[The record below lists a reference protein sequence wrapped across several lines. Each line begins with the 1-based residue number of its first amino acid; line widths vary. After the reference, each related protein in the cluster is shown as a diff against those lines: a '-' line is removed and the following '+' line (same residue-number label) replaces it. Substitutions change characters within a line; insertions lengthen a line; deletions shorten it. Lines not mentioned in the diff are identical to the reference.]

1 MLRVHQIDV
10 FYGDAQVLSRVSL
23 EVNPGEIVTL
33 LGSNGAG
40 KSTTLRTI
48 SGLLRP
54 RSGSLTM
61 NGVRVDQLPAHHI
74 VSLGVAHVPDGR
86 RLFPQMTVFENL
98 ILGAYRPHAWNKRED
113 SLKWVHQLFPR
124 LEQRSAQLAGTLSG
138 GEQQMCAIGRA
149 LMARPQLLMLD
160 EPSLGLAPNLVEMIF
175 GVIQEINRTGVTIL
189 LVEQNAHLALQMA
202 HRGYVL
208 ENGRVSLSGSGQ
220 ELAHDEHVRQAYLGL

>member
-1 MLRVHQIDV
+1 MLRVDQIDV
-10 FYGDAQVLSRVSL
+10 FYGDAQALSRVSL
-23 EVNPGEIVTL
+23 EVNRGEIVTL
-33 LGSNGAG
+33 VGSNGAG

-54 RSGSLTM
+54 RKGSLTM
-61 NGVRVDQLPAHHI
+61 NGVRMDQIPAHRI

-86 RLFPQMTVFENL
+86 RLFPQMTVLENL
-98 ILGAYRPHAWNKRED
+98 TLGAFSTDAWRSRAE
-113 SLKWVHQLFPR
+113 SLKWVFRLFPR

-149 LMARPQLLMLD
+149 LMARPQLLLMD

-175 GVIQEINRTGVTIL
+175 AVIREINEQGVTIL

-208 ENGRVSLSGSGQ
+208 ENGRISLSGPGQ
-220 ELAHDEHVRQAYLGL
+220 DLTHNEHVRQAYLGL